1 MAEPR
6 ITPEEEALRRRARRR
21 LVGSLALALLA
32 IVILPMVFEPE
43 PKPLGDD
50 VEIVI
55 PGQDTP
61 FKPSGIADNRPP
73 AAPAASQAAQN
84 QPPLATPPVELAPIP
99 PREAKPAAAALKQPE
114 AKSPPAAK
122 PAPAD
127 KPAKPAKPAPTPEKA
142 EPKPAA
148 KPVAPDAKAAA
159 KPVAPDA
166 KPATPA
172 ARTVTP
178 TGVKPDAKPEA
189 KPADKAQAKAE
200 AKPVEKPQAKAE
212 TADTAGSHFLQLG
225 SFGAE
230 ANAKQL
236 ADKIKAAGYPVKVIA
251 GQGAFKVR
259 VGPYA
264 HRDTATQALGV
275 LKSKGFS
282 PVMVTP

>member
-1 MAEPR
+1 MAEPQ

-32 IVILPMVFEPE
+32 IVVLPMVFEPE

-61 FKPSGIADNRPP
+61 FKPSAVTDNRPA
-73 AAPAASQAAQN
+73 AAPAAN
-84 QPPLATPPVELAPIP
+84 PPAISTPVEPPPVELAPVPARP
-99 PREAKPAAAALKQPE
+99 PAPTQAAPAVKPQ
-114 AKSPPAAK
+114 PAAK
-122 PAPAD
+122 AALAD
-127 KPAKPAKPAPTPEKA
+127 KPAKPAVVAEKTESKP
-142 EPKPAA
+142 PARPVASEA
-148 KPVAPDAKAAA
+148 KPVAKSVAPEA
-159 KPVAPDA
+159 KPTGKPSVPEA
-166 KPATPA
+166 KSATPATPA
-172 ARTVTP
+172 
-178 TGVKPDAKPEA
+178 G
-189 KPADKAQAKAE
+189 AKAE
-200 AKPVEKPQAKAE
+200 VKPAEKPSAKAE
-212 TADTAGSHFLQLG
+212 PVTTGSHFLQLG

-264 HRDTATQALGV
+264 HRDTAAQALGE
-275 LKSKGFS
+275 LKAKGFT

>member
-1 MAEPR
+1 MAEPQ

-32 IVILPMVFEPE
+32 IVVLPMVFEPE

-61 FKPSGIADNRPP
+61 FKPSAVTDNRPA
-73 AAPAASQAAQN
+73 AAPAAN
-84 QPPLATPPVELAPIP
+84 PPAISTPVEPTPVELAPVPARP
-99 PREAKPAAAALKQPE
+99 PAPAQAAPAVKPQDAKLQSAAKAAL
-114 AKSPPAAK
+114 
-122 PAPAD
+122 AD
-127 KPAKPAKPAPTPEKA
+127 KPAKPAVVAEKT
-142 EPKPAA
+142 ESKSAA
-148 KPVAPDAKAAA
+148 KPVAPEAKPAA
-159 KPVAPDA
+159 KPAAPEA
-166 KPATPA
+166 KPTGKPSVPEIKPATPA
-172 ARTVTP
+172 
-178 TGVKPDAKPEA
+178 GAKAEV
-189 KPADKAQAKAE
+189 KPADKPPAKAE
-200 AKPVEKPQAKAE
+200 PAA
-212 TADTAGSHFLQLG
+212 TAGSHFLQLG

-264 HRDTATQALGV
+264 HRDTAAQALGE
-275 LKSKGFS
+275 LKAKGFA